1 MIDKEKNKGE
11 EIKRLKKQIK
21 ELEKSKTERRQ
32 AEEELWKSYKQWETT
47 FDAMNDSIFL
57 LDMNGKIL
65 KCNYSAV
72 CLLGK
77 SYKEIIG
84 NHCWQLIHGTSSPIE
99 GCPIIRMKQTLE
111 RESMYLPLGNKWFEV
126 IVNPILDSTKKL
138 FGAVHIIKDITEHK
152 QAEEKIYKANRLYA
166 TLSQVNQVI
175 VREQDKQKLFQE
187 ICNIA
192 IEYGKF
198 RLAWIGLVDEENKLV
213 EPVAFSGEGS
223 DYLQN
228 IKISMTDELTGKG
241 PTCRA
246 IREGK
251 SVVFNDLENNP
262 DYKPWRKQAIEKGYR
277 SSAAFPI
284 RIYNYVIGAL
294 NIYAVEPDFFDEDEI
309 KLLEETTLDIS
320 FALEKFKEENIRNHV
335 EDMLE
340 KSESHYRAL
349 FNESPIPLWEED
361 FSEVKKFIDSLKK
374 RRVKDFRKYF
384 DNRPEKVVEC
394 VQMIKIL
401 EINKPVLKL
410 HEAESK
416 EELLEGL
423 PAIFTEES
431 YEAFKEALI
440 AIAEDR
446 SECEFDAVVK
456 TLKGNEKYIH
466 LKWAVVPSYEESM
479 ERIYLSTID
488 ITERK
493 RNEEELEK
501 HRDHLEEL
509 VEERTLELEK
519 SKQALTFL
527 LEDVNESRDE
537 LKDKTEKLNNSL
549 KEVEKARDNID
560 AILKSV
566 ADGLIVTDLDN
577 RIVLMNIVAEDLLKV
592 SLRKALKKPLDSV
605 IKDKKLAEK
614 FNTTVSKVEKGY
626 QFDFEL
632 ITKNTKYPRIFNART
647 STIKDKM
654 GKTTGIITVFSDVS
668 REREINRMKTEFIST
683 AAHELRTPLTSIQ
696 GFSEIL
702 KTRDNLKETEKKRF
716 IGHINRQSVNLGNII
731 SDLLDISRLESG
743 LGFSLNRKNCKIYR
757 DISNIISTFEISSP
771 GHTFSLSLPDKER
784 DILADREKLEQVME
798 NLLSNAVKYSPRGGK
813 IQVTVKTVKKEYQ
826 VTVEDQG
833 LGLTPGQV
841 KKVFDKFF
849 RVDSSNTAIEGT
861 GLGLSIVKQII
872 KAHKGRIWVESTPGK
887 GTRVHFTI
895 PLGSIKANKKK
906 LNHVKEP
913 IKGK

>member
-262 DYKPWRKQAIEKGYR
+262 DYKPWRKQALEKGYR

-294 NIYAVEPDFFDEDEI
+294 NIYAVEPDFFDKDEI

-335 EDMLE
+335 EEMLE

-349 FNESPIPLWEED
+349 FNESPVPLWEED
-361 FSEVKKFIDSLKK
+361 FSEAKKFIDSLKK

-384 DNRPEKVVEC
+384 DDRPEKVAEC
-394 VQMIKIL
+394 VQTIKIL

-423 PAIFTEES
+423 PSIFSEES
-431 YEAFKEALI
+431 YEAFKEELI

-479 ERIYLSTID
+479 ERVYISTTDITESKKAEEALRKSEALLTETGRMAKVGGWEVDTKTFEVSWTEEIYRIHEVPLGHKPLLQEVINYFHPDDRPKLETAIQKALEHGEPYDMEIRFITAKGKHLWTHAICKPIIVDGKTVKLTGTFQD

-493 RNEEELEK
+493 KTEEALRESESRLNIIFESAPDAYYLNDFEGIFIDGNMAAEELLGYSK
-501 HRDHLEEL
+501 EEL
-509 VEERTLELEK
+509 IGKNFLDAGIL
-519 SKQALTFL
+519 SMDQA
-527 LEDVNESRDE
+527 
-537 LKDKTEKLNNSL
+537 
-549 KEVEKARDNID
+549 EKALN
-560 AILKSV
+560 
-566 ADGLIVTDLDN
+566 
-577 RIVLMNIVAEDLLKV
+577 M
-592 SLRKALKKPLDSV
+592 
-605 IKDKKLAEK
+605 LAE
-614 FNTTVSKVEKGY
+614 N
-626 QFDFEL
+626 
-632 ITKNTKYPRIFNART
+632 
-647 STIKDKM
+647 
-654 GKTTGIITVFSDVS
+654 
-668 REREINRMKTEFIST
+668 
-683 AAHELRTPLTSIQ
+683 
-696 GFSEIL
+696 
-702 KTRDNLKETEKKRF
+702 
-716 IGHINRQSVNLGNII
+716 
-731 SDLLDISRLESG
+731 
-743 LGFSLNRKNCKIYR
+743 
-757 DISNIISTFEISSP
+757 
-771 GHTFSLSLPDKER
+771 
-784 DILADREKLEQVME
+784 
-798 NLLSNAVKYSPRGGK
+798 
-813 IQVTVKTVKKEYQ
+813 
-826 VTVEDQG
+826 
-833 LGLTPGQV
+833 
-841 KKVFDKFF
+841 
-849 RVDSSNTAIEGT
+849 
-861 GLGLSIVKQII
+861 
-872 KAHKGRIWVESTPGK
+872 
-887 GTRVHFTI
+887 
-895 PLGSIKANKKK
+895 
-906 LNHVKEP
+906 
-913 IKGK
+913 IKGKSAGPDEFILKRKDGTK